1 MNIYESDTPAVVID
15 LDVLEKNIEDMA
27 ALCRELGSTLLG
39 HTKSYKSPESAK
51 MQVAAGSKGI
61 VCQKLGEAE
70 NMARAGLDDI
80 LITYNIV
87 GRQKVR
93 RLTELARYR
102 RITVTVDSFAIAS
115 GISEQAKLD
124 RVTIGILV
132 EIDTGGKRTGVQ
144 SPAAAEELGKQ
155 VQTLPGLELRGL
167 MTYPSRVSSKPII
180 EDVVGRFKKAS
191 LSLDIISGGGT
202 GEECESK
209 ELGFTEHRS
218 GSYVYEGLSRIQG
231 SSGNEGL
238 SAERCPL
245 RVITTVVSVPTADRL
260 IIDGGM
266 KTFRLFPSMPY
277 GLILEDPRIKFSG
290 MSVEH
295 GHVDTSE
302 SNRKYIVG
310 DKLTVI
316 PTYQEGVTNLHDEI
330 VWARNDQV
338 YRVLRNHGRGKVK

>member
-1 MNIYESDTPAVVID
+1 
-15 LDVLEKNIEDMA
+15 MA
-27 ALCRELGSTLLG
+27 ALCRELGITLRG
-39 HTKSYKSPESAK
+39 HTKSHKSPEIAM

-61 VCQKLGEAE
+61 VCQKLGDAE

-102 RITVTVDSFAIAS
+102 HITVTVDSFAIAS

-202 GEECESK
+202 GEEWESK

-218 GSYVYEGLSRIQG
+218 GSYVYE
-231 SSGNEGL
+231 
-238 SAERCPL
+238 A
-245 RVITTVVSVPTADRL
+245 
-260 IIDGGM
+260 
-266 KTFRLFPSMPY
+266 
-277 GLILEDPRIKFSG
+277 
-290 MSVEH
+290 
-295 GHVDTSE
+295 
-302 SNRKYIVG
+302 
-310 DKLTVI
+310 
-316 PTYQEGVTNLHDEI
+316 
-330 VWARNDQV
+330 
-338 YRVLRNHGRGKVK
+338 